1 MLRLVAAKRELAM
14 DQQDT
19 PSFWKTP
26 FGIGATLLAIAAS
39 IYLYLVHKNH
49 VLALLPYAFLAAC
62 PLMHMFMHKGH
73 GRGSHLHGAQDSD
86 EPKGG

>member
-1 MLRLVAAKRELAM
+1 M
-14 DQQDT
+14 DQQHAR

-26 FGIGATLLAIAAS
+26 FGIVATLFAVAAS

-62 PLMHMFMHKGH
+62 PLLHMFMHHGH
-73 GRGSHLHGAQDSD
+73 GHGGESHGGSRDGDDPQRS
-86 EPKGG
+86 